1 MAARPDIAP
10 DSKSNRPAARR
21 DDLERYGVWVKAEPQ
36 DIALEPESAESLE
49 GSLEIPEDSF
59 LTEEEERLLGS
70 FDDADGGTAR
80 TEIRPELR
88 AQDDIFSSLPEIE
101 DFEPSMPSMAEETK
115 GSSVESEAEDLEF
128 ELSMEDLSAGFTE
141 PEIGPATH
149 IDLSKVEGLD
159 GESPVEDSF
168 ELPEIDLP
176 EEVEEFETPHD
187 SPQKA
192 PRVAAAAGTELE
204 DVSSEFLEEGF
215 ESSAETSSS
224 VHDVTDEFMIDAAAG
239 GTPAAAPPP
248 SPAPRESPEPD
259 FEPLDI
265 ELHFDDESG
274 PAPVDH
280 AAAGFEEVG
289 ELDGFLGKEEEVAE
303 FDDLAALEQDLA
315 GGGPSQ
321 PSRRTRVEG
330 ASMASSADSG
340 LANELLLK
348 IANELSSI
356 RSELV
361 TLKSQLATAKAEEPG
376 ASSGPEADESAEPET
391 SGGFFDEEDDEK
403 IALTG
408 DELDNIL
415 SSADFTEEPSDE
427 AFVAEAETGE
437 EPIASSFEKGL
448 LEEDLLPESGDYA
461 PIEAVERIS
470 LDEEAFGEAPRA
482 AEETAAGGDEVIA
495 RLAEEGI
502 PPLTNAPEDTS
513 YLEEPLEEEGL
524 LDIPET
530 PFVEAPLVEPDLTEL
545 TIDLVGDEDG
555 LDISGELPV
564 MESEELPDITLDL
577 DVMESGETADMG
589 EELSLEGEI
598 VPEIEEDLGFED
610 IALAVEEDVGSAA
623 LVDEELVEE
632 LGGIPEGDFVF
643 EEELHHEDKNAPLVS
658 ALSEEPFGTA
668 HAEGEPSSS
677 LELDE
682 DLFVPSP
689 SETEGALG
697 SSRQLSQSGQEE
709 LSSELDIEPFEE
721 EISFDEALEAES
733 PLELAPEA
741 PVFAPARP
749 EVPSKPA
756 MPAAE
761 DASVPATKPDF
772 AAPPSAVPAMGDPT
786 EKLKSDIRS
795 VLSYLDR
802 LLESLPEEKIEE
814 FAHSEHFDT
823 YKKLFEE
830 LGLV

>member
-10 DSKSNRPAARR
+10 DGKSNRPAARR

-36 DIALEPESAESLE
+36 DISLEPESAESLE
-49 GSLEIPEDSF
+49 GTLEIPEDSF

-70 FDDADGGTAR
+70 FDDADGGTAK
-80 TEIRPELR
+80 TDERPELG

-101 DFEPSMPSMAEETK
+101 DFEPTMPSIAEEG
-115 GSSVESEAEDLEF
+115 GSAPKDAEAEDLEF

-159 GESPVEDSF
+159 REPPAEDGF

-187 SPQKA
+187 SARKGPKA
-192 PRVAAAAGTELE
+192 APAARSELE
-204 DVSSEFLEEGF
+204 DVSSEFLEEDFAGGAGG
-215 ESSAETSSS
+215 SSP
-224 VHDVTDEFMIDAAAG
+224 VHDVTDEFLGELGSESPEIE
-239 GTPAAAPPP
+239 AAPASAP
-248 SPAPRESPEPD
+248 PRESSEPD

-265 ELHFDDESG
+265 ELHFDDDSG

-289 ELDGFLGKEEEVAE
+289 ELDGLLGKEEGLSE

-315 GGGPSQ
+315 GEESAPAPRRARAADSPGGAP
-321 PSRRTRVEG
+321 
-330 ASMASSADSG
+330 ADSG

-361 TLKSQLATAKAEEPG
+361 TLKSQLSSAKTEEAGLAPG
-376 ASSGPEADESAEPET
+376 PASEESVEQES

-415 SSADFTEEPSDE
+415 SSADFTEEASE
-427 AFVAEAETGE
+427 GAFSAEVEDKE
-437 EPIASSFEKGL
+437 EIGAPAIEKGL
-448 LEEDLLPESGDYA
+448 LEEDILPETGDYEA
-461 PIEAVERIS
+461 PEAVERIS
-470 LDEEAFGEAPRA
+470 LDEEAF
-482 AEETAAGGDEVIA
+482 AEELQAEPAIEAGGDEVIA

-502 PPLTNAPEDTS
+502 PPLTSAPEDTS
-513 YLEEPLEEEGL
+513 YLEEPLEEDRL
-524 LDIPET
+524 LDLPET

-577 DVMESGETADMG
+577 GAVESEEALDIGEG
-589 EELSLEGEI
+589 LSIDNEI

-610 IALAVEEDVGSAA
+610 IALAVEEESGSAA

-632 LGGIPEGDFVF
+632 LGGMPEGDFVF
-643 EEELHHEDKNAPLVS
+643 EEELHHEDKDAPLVS
-658 ALSEEPFGTA
+658 ALGEESFGTA
-668 HAEGEPSSS
+668 LAEEPQSA

-682 DLFVPSP
+682 ELFVPSP
-689 SETEGALG
+689 AAAEKAPSPSFPQEAGLEG
-697 SSRQLSQSGQEE
+697 QP
-709 LSSELDIEPFEE
+709 SELDIEPFEE
-721 EISFDEALEAES
+721 EISFDEALEAEA
-733 PLELAPEA
+733 PLEEAVETPSLA
-741 PVFAPARP
+741 
-749 EVPSKPA
+749 PSKPRR
-756 MPAAE
+756 PAAAAK
-761 DASVPATKPDF
+761 DATTDLGAP
-772 AAPPSAVPAMGDPT
+772 AAPETEPPNGDPT